1 MKKGG
6 VGGALT
12 QKAGQNFED
21 LTLKKLLKDLEVK
34 GYRIEK
40 ILEGNTSPSMI
51 TMKDSKSR
59 ELQLFVK
66 ASLYKHF
73 MEPQG
78 IDYKKHFSMRLEPD
92 TALSSVDKKILT
104 IIEKKQQTGSG
115 SVAEKLQTCDFRR
128 RYYETLLNPLGI
140 EIDLVWQLGKYF
152 LEQKDNLQSI
162 FEYMLEKGSSY
173 YFLEVPVDALRI

>member
-6 VGGALT
+6 VGGAHT

-21 LTLKKLLKDLEVK
+21 LTLKKLLNDLEIK
-34 GYRIEK
+34 GYQINNV
-40 ILEGNTSPSMI
+40 IEGNTSPRMI
-51 TMKDSKSR
+51 TMKDNKSH
-59 ELQLFVK
+59 EIQLFFK

-73 MEPQG
+73 MEPKG
-78 IDYKKHFSMRLEPD
+78 IDYKKYFSMRLEPD
-92 TALSSVDKKILT
+92 TAIYSVEKKVLT

-115 SVAEKLQTCDFRR
+115 SVAEKLQTCDFKR
-128 RYYETLLNPLGI
+128 RYYETLINPLGI

-173 YFLEVPVDALRI
+173 YFLEVPIDALRI